1 MSLSKQQIS
10 IRYGLLLQEC
20 VAEAL
25 KATAFNTYVPTKK
38 YDDDQMTPD
47 FLIPDDSNPTHVV
60 EVTQTNI
67 RSNFQRKILR
77 YFVAVTESKIHF
89 GPKVISVNI
98 LFGNSNDLP
107 RSNVDALYSF
117 FDSNLCPYDRAD
129 NSEKLVIASLEN
141 CARSLAGDEAHESV
155 SSALKVLVD
164 SNKVAISILA
174 KQLDE
179 LLSGGVAKSHLFPL
193 WKLEKKRKDISE
205 IPTGTLVETIAY
217 KKPLLQTLFLT
228 DSDYETVSK
237 KQSFEKLD
245 VSLQRELLM
254 KSLVQLTRS
263 DQKAL
268 SSISLV
274 SPKMLNEIRKNAN
287 PKMYSKE
294 LLGALETAGI
304 IYKSSS
310 NEFSVKKNVDEWEM
324 SAEITRFI
332 KSPGTLTLDRE
343 FGAVVTDPL
352 SIELRKE
359 CLDAINESSS
369 LIDFF
374 EDIRSEDRRLE
385 MCEKFLK
392 IVMSPDRVIEDR
404 LLENLSSDVF
414 LGIRHGRCWLADLLP
429 LYIGCSHNEFNSDM
443 FSSADYTESLANPF
457 NNITTKA
464 PRVIRSESPR
474 KSYIQPAVR
483 SFRRLS
489 KLNTPLAGQL
499 ALRTLSERLLKLRM
513 HGAIS
518 MQKFNPIHIFIRAV
532 AKKIGAEIRYEATN
546 NVLSDLVQDVDAVG
560 KFDVFNIEFE
570 GVTILA
576 NGLYVDEYGGLDKAK
591 EWSARG
597 RAFPYRYKD
606 GKITKSVKAMV
617 FVADGPWKTESIKR
631 LREGGWIVCRPAEF
645 LEVLKANLQDG

>member
-179 LLSGGVAKSHLFPL
+179 LLSGGAAKSHLFPL

-245 VSLQRELLM
+245 VRLQRELLM

-287 PKMYSKE
+287 PQMYSKE

-304 IYKSSS
+304 IYKSNS

-324 SAEITRFI
+324 SAEVTRFI

-532 AKKIGAEIRYEATN
+532 AKKIGAEIRYEGTN

-617 FVADGPWKTESIKR
+617 FVADGPWKAESIKR